1 MAGEKSPRSGVD
13 RLRTRLRLHISPG
26 FALVAAALYYLGGGM
41 LLGAVVLADSAH
53 ELGHIAAL
61 HITGARIDR
70 LRLGGGGAV
79 LECGGLLSS
88 SEELIVLAM
97 GPLAGL
103 IVALVGLAV
112 ATSFAHYTA
121 AAALLA
127 TGFNLMPA
135 LPLDGGRIAWLL
147 IENAVSPRAADV
159 ILRVSGCVCAAGIM
173 ALGAAMRSLAAVA
186 AGIYL
191 AALVNFPSLR

>member
-1 MAGEKSPRSGVD
+1 MAGKIAPHSGVD
-13 RLRTRLRLHISPG
+13 GLVTHLRLHISPG
-26 FALVAAALYYLGGGM
+26 FALMAAALYYLGGGM

-79 LECGGLLSS
+79 LECGGLRSPT
-88 SEELIVLAM
+88 EELIVLVM

-103 IVALVGLAV
+103 IVALVGLAA
-112 ATSFAHYTA
+112 ATPFAHYTA

-147 IENAVSPRAADV
+147 IANAVSPNAADV
-159 ILRVSGCVCAAGIM
+159 ILRVSGCLCAAGIV
-173 ALGAAMRSLAAVA
+173 ALGGITRSLAAVA

-191 AALVNFPSLR
+191 AALVNFPSMR

>member
-1 MAGEKSPRSGVD
+1 MTV
-13 RLRTRLRLHISPG
+13 LRLHVSPG
-26 FALVAAALYYLGGGM
+26 FLLMAAALYYFGGAT
-41 LLGAVVLADSAH
+41 LLGAVLLADSAH

-61 HITGARIDR
+61 HITGARFHR

-79 LECGGLLSS
+79 LECGGLRSAS
-88 SEELIVLAM
+88 DELIVVAM
-97 GPLAGL
+97 GPTAGL

-112 ATSFAHYTA
+112 GTEFSEYTA

-127 TGFNLMPA
+127 TGFNLLPA

-147 IENAVSPRAADV
+147 ISEFISPRAADV
-159 ILRVSGCVCAAGIM
+159 ILRVSGCVCAVGIV
-173 ALGAAMRSLAAVA
+173 ALGVALRSFAAVA

-191 AALVNFPSLR
+191 AALVNFPSMR

>member
-1 MAGEKSPRSGVD
+1 MAREKTQLLSAD
-13 RLRTRLRLHISPG
+13 RLITRLRLHISPG
-26 FALVAAALYYLGGGM
+26 FALMAAALYYLGGGM
-41 LLGAVVLADSAH
+41 LFGAVILADSAH

-79 LECGGLLSS
+79 LECGDLHSPV
-88 SEELIVLAM
+88 EELIVLAM

-112 ATSFAHYTA
+112 ATPFAHYTA

-147 IENAVSPRAADV
+147 IANAVSPRAADV
-159 ILRVSGCVCAAGIM
+159 ILRVSGCVCAAGIV
-173 ALGAAMRSLAAVA
+173 ALGAAMCSLAAIA

>member
-1 MAGEKSPRSGVD
+1 MAGEKSPRLGSD
-13 RLRTRLRLHISPG
+13 RLLTRLRLHISPG
-26 FALVAAALYYLGGGM
+26 FALMAAALYYLGGGM

-61 HITGARIDR
+61 HMTGARIDR

-79 LECGGLLSS
+79 LECGGLRSA

-103 IVALVGLAV
+103 IVALVGLSV
-112 ATSFAHYTA
+112 ATPFAHYTA

-135 LPLDGGRIAWLL
+135 LPLDGGRIAWLM
-147 IENAVSPRAADV
+147 IANAVSLRAADV
-159 ILRVSGCVCAAGIM
+159 ILRVSGCVCAAGIV
-173 ALGAAMRSLAAVA
+173 ALGGTMRSIAAIA

-191 AALVNFPSLR
+191 AALVNCPSLR